1 MLPQLKITASKAAQC
16 PLSASLFV
24 SLSLSI
30 SFCTILPLPLSSSL
44 SFPLSLSLCFGH
56 LPSRIYRLN
65 LIPTYVYVIFEAA
78 TLIER
83 LKSNQQQS
91 RAELSRAGQ
100 KLKISMSK
108 ITFGQPQAMRA
119 KRGIFIYSNG
129 NIIQSNRCKYFF
141 FGLSYLCEVFLI
153 LSFSFSATNSSIS
166 KSYNAVARKC
176 FERGAWRGNFS
187 IKIAR

>member
-1 MLPQLKITASKAAQC
+1 MP
-16 PLSASLFV
+16 SLFV
-24 SLSLSI
+24 SL
-30 SFCTILPLPLSSSL
+30 SFCTILPLSLSPRFTLSFPLSPLFSL
-44 SFPLSLSLCFGH
+44 SFPLSLSLRFGH

-91 RAELSRAGQ
+91 RAELSRPGQ

-119 KRGIFIYSNG
+119 QRGIFIYSNG

-141 FGLSYLCEVFLI
+141 FSLSYLCEVFLI
-153 LSFSFSATNSSIS
+153 LSLSLSLPQIHQFLSRIKPLPGSALSAAHDEAI
-166 KSYNAVARKC
+166 
-176 FERGAWRGNFS
+176 FQ
-187 IKIAR
+187 

>member
-1 MLPQLKITASKAAQC
+1 MPSLCLSLCLPL
-16 PLSASLFV
+16 
-24 SLSLSI
+24 SLSLSVPF
-30 SFCTILPLPLSSSL
+30 SHFLSPLHTV
-44 SFPLSLSLCFGH
+44 FPSLSLSLCFGH

-91 RAELSRAGQ
+91 RAELSRPGQ

-141 FGLSYLCEVFLI
+141 FGLSYLYEVFLI

-166 KSYNAVARKC
+166 KSYKADAGSALSAAHDEAI
-176 FERGAWRGNFS
+176 FQ
-187 IKIAR
+187 